1 MSDKRHRHWS
11 RCWTAGLL
19 GYFFVA
25 GTRNRRRQTG
35 QDLNNFHAIRSLESS
50 SSRIEN
56 ESEST
61 EHDMTNGPEREET
74 APTNAFK
81 QISGRQWLIAALV
94 LIAVPVV
101 AYAGTF
107 YLYPYLQDQF
117 EGESPV
123 AAILEEY
130 GAAEDAETQLLTIR
144 RGDLVNSV
152 AVNGTLEY
160 ANRERLSFGL
170 SGTVESVNVE
180 VGDAVQSGDVLV
192 TLFDDAV
199 ISAEQ
204 KLQNASVALQD
215 AEQILDE
222 LVNPEKKKIDDAT
235 LQILEAAQ
243 KLADAETNL
252 ANLLDPPK
260 LDLATAEL
268 EVAEAAKEFADVEQ
282 NLLEL
287 TDPPQLDVEK
297 AQLAVEQAAQA
308 VVNAENKLDDLT
320 QLNRSDLVAAEHD
333 VNEAIKEL
341 DDAEQALNDLRK
353 PDAASI
359 NKAEL
364 DVEKAELAVV
374 EAEKAV
380 FDAANDLKDAEEAVE
395 DGLSIEILKSEAE
408 ADLAAAELDYASAV
422 DAYEEAEQ
430 PYDEED
436 VEKLRQQIAEAEVDI
451 SVAENQLAKLSIETE
466 SELSELEHALND
478 ARQTYQ
484 DVFLKW
490 LGMDIAVYEWRH
502 SPDQIF
508 AHVGMTLPEIMSPAG
523 GFNRLAE
530 RNNVSSGWLEDDPD
544 TPWSESIV
552 ATWTEFFLS
561 NLRFD
566 CTELG
571 TGISDECVNI
581 EFENAWEGLQRHTEA
596 YETVVLANF
605 EKFDNAED
613 AVDAARENLDDLNE
627 QIGDLLQPTDVEVLN
642 DLAAKVELAE
652 LQRQNAVLK
661 LEQLLTSEIDETVA
675 SRQVDLE
682 KAKQDHAVTVQ
693 ELEVANDSSEQAF
706 QDLADLISGG
716 SDVDIALAES
726 RVDQAETD
734 VSDAEEKVNEL
745 RSRDAE
751 AINVAEQEVQ
761 VAIAEANSKLE
772 ALEDLLNPNP
782 QDIGVLTQEV
792 EVARSDLLAK
802 VDDLEELTE
811 TDQLDINLAQQE
823 VEVAAAQL
831 QAARDELDD
840 LINPDPATVALRRA
854 EVATAREDLE
864 AAQNAIDEAL
874 IIAPFDGV
882 VAAVSVVEGEQISDG
897 ADAIEIADSSIV
909 EISGTVD
916 EVDVLFLQVGDPAS
930 IELEAL
936 GDEPLV
942 GNISDIAAFGESNQ
956 GVVTYPVTIQTEQPA
971 ETQLPEGLS
980 AVAEVVIREQTDQ
993 LLVPIQALF
1002 GSVNQPILLISK
1014 SDGTLEPRN
1023 VTLGISDDF
1032 WTVVE
1037 SGVSEGETILMTV
1050 VGADTSQFGGFR
1062 AITRSVSVSGG
1073 PPGR

>member
-1 MSDKRHRHWS
+1 MSEKRRRHWS
-11 RCWTAGLL
+11 RCWAAGLL

-25 GTRNRRRQTG
+25 GSRNRRRKTG
-35 QDLNNFHAIRSLESS
+35 EDLNNFYAIRSLESS
-50 SSRIEN
+50 SNQIEP

-61 EHDMTNGPEREET
+61 KHDMTNGPEREDT
-74 APTNAFK
+74 AAIDAFK
-81 QISGRQWLIAALV
+81 QITGRQWLIAAIV
-94 LIAVPVV
+94 LIAVPIV

-117 EGESPV
+117 ESESPV

-130 GAAEDAETQLLTIR
+130 GASEDAETQLLTIR

-199 ISAEQ
+199 VSAEQ
-204 KLQNASVALQD
+204 TLQNASVALQD
-215 AEQILDE
+215 AEQVLDE
-222 LVNPEKKKIDDAT
+222 LVNPGKKKIDDAT
-235 LQILEAAQ
+235 LKILEFAQ

-252 ANLLDPPK
+252 SNLLAPSK

-268 EVAEAAKEFADVEQ
+268 EVSEATKA
-282 NLLEL
+282 L
-287 TDPPQLDVEK
+287 TDAEKRLHELIDPPRIDVEK
-297 AQLAVEQAAQA
+297 AHLAVDQAAQA
-308 VVNAENKLDDLT
+308 VVDAEDKLDDLT
-320 QLNRSDLVAAEHD
+320 RLNRSDLAAAEHN
-333 VNEAIKEL
+333 VNEAVKEL
-341 DDAEQALNDLRK
+341 DEAEQALNDLRN

-359 NKAEL
+359 NEAEL
-364 DVEKAELAVV
+364 DVMKSELAVV
-374 EAEKAV
+374 EAENAV
-380 FDAANDLKDAEEAVE
+380 LEAGNALKDAEDAVE
-395 DGLSIEILKSEAE
+395 DRLSIEILKSEAE
-408 ADLAAAELDYASAV
+408 ADLVAAELHYASAV
-422 DAYEEAEQ
+422 DAYEEAKQ

-436 VEKLRQQIAEAEVDI
+436 LEELRQQRAEAVSDINVAEDQLARLLIEVD
-451 SVAENQLAKLSIETE
+451 AEVI
-466 SELSELEHALND
+466 ELEEALGD
-478 ARQTYQ
+478 ARDAYQ

-490 LGMDIAVYEWRH
+490 LGMDITVYEWQL

-508 AHVGMTLPEIMSPAG
+508 AQIGKTLPEIMSPAG

-530 RNNVSSGWLEDDPD
+530 RNNISSSWLEDDPD
-544 TPWSESIV
+544 TPWSESVV

-571 TGISDECVNI
+571 TGITDECVNI
-581 EFENAWEGLQRHTEA
+581 EFENAWEELRSRTEA
-596 YETVVLANF
+596 YETVMLANS
-605 EKFDNAED
+605 EEFDKADD
-613 AVDAARENLDDLNE
+613 AVDAAHKHVDDLNE
-627 QIGDLLQPTDVEVLN
+627 QLADLLEPTDEEVLN
-642 DLAAKVELAE
+642 DLAAKVELAD
-652 LQRQNAVLK
+652 LQRQDAKIN
-661 LEQLLTSEIDETVA
+661 LERLLTSEIDETVA
-675 SRQVDLE
+675 SRYADLE
-682 KAKQDHAVTVQ
+682 REKHDLAVAIQ
-693 ELEVANDSSEQAF
+693 ELEVAKDSFEQASL
-706 QDLADLISGG
+706 DLADLLAGG
-716 SDVDIALAES
+716 SDIDIALAES
-726 RVDQAETD
+726 SVEKAETD
-734 VSDAEEKVNEL
+734 IHDAVEAVNDI

-761 VAIAEANSKLE
+761 VAIADANSKLE
-772 ALEDLLNPNP
+772 ALEDLLNPSP
-782 QDIGVLTQEV
+782 RDIEVLDQEV

-802 VDDLEELTE
+802 IDNLEDLTE
-811 TDQLDINLAQQE
+811 SDELEIELAKQE
-823 VEVAAAQL
+823 VEVAGADL

-854 EVATAREDLE
+854 EVATARGDLE
-864 AAQNAIDEAL
+864 AARIAIDEVQ
-874 IIAPFDGV
+874 IVAPFSGV
-882 VAAVSVVEGEQISDG
+882 ISAVSVAEGQQINDG

-909 EISGTVD
+909 EVSGTVD

-936 GDEPLV
+936 GDEPLI

-956 GVVTYPVTIQTEQPA
+956 GVVTYPVTIQTEQPGG
-971 ETQLPEGLS
+971 TQLPEGLS
-980 AVAEVVIREQTDQ
+980 AVAEVVIREQKDK

-1002 GSVNQPILLISK
+1002 GSVNDPILLISNE
-1014 SDGTLEPRN
+1014 DGSIQPRN

-1032 WTVVE
+1032 WTVIE
-1037 SGVSEGETILMTV
+1037 DGVSEGETILMTV

-1062 AITRSVSVSGG
+1062 AITRSVSVGRA
-1073 PPGR
+1073 PGR